1 MDIKFTNLEATSW
14 TGSNGK
20 SFSGFFIKGIVLD
33 AGGNETGKEFSKR
46 IFNTNAAAKTLKNC
60 PANSKVRI
68 IDDGGQYKNVVGAE
82 ILGQMSTAV
91 SPTEFPANKNE
102 SKPATWNNK
111 ADNFRSPDEIGRTE
125 SLRIATSLVAA
136 MLPLEGMF
144 KKKPDAAFLAQYTK
158 DVAGSFF
165 AYIQGKDDVKAEQ
178 IPQEGEDLEVDEEA
192 F

>member
-1 MDIKFTNLEATSW
+1 MDIKFTNLEATTWS
-14 TGSNGK
+14 GSNGK

-33 AGGNETGKEFSKR
+33 AGGNETGKIFSKK
-46 IFNTNAAAKTLKNC
+46 IFSNNPAAKTLKSC

-82 ILGQMSTAV
+82 ILGQMITAV
-91 SPTEFPANKNE
+91 SPTEFPASKNE
-102 SKPATWNNK
+102 AKPATWNNK

-136 MLPLEGMF
+136 MLPLDGMF

-178 IPQEGEDLEVDEEA
+178 IPQEGEELEVEEEA

>member
-20 SFSGFFIKGIVLD
+20 SFSGFLIKGIVLD
-33 AGGNETGKEFSKR
+33 AGGNETGKEFSKK
-46 IFNTNAAAKTLKNC
+46 IFSNNAAAKTLKNC

-91 SPTEFPANKNE
+91 SPSEFPANKNE
-102 SKPATWNNK
+102 SKPAWINK

-178 IPQEGEDLEVDEEA
+178 IPQEGEELEVEEEA

>member
-20 SFSGFFIKGIVLD
+20 SFSGFLIKGIVLD
-33 AGGNETGKEFSKR
+33 AGGNETGKEFSKK
-46 IFNTNAAAKTLKNC
+46 IFSNNVAAKTLKNC

-91 SPTEFPANKNE
+91 SPSGFPAAK
-102 SKPATWNNK
+102 SSTPANNK
-111 ADNFRSPDEIGRTE
+111 PDTFRSPDEIGRTE
-125 SLRIATSLVAA
+125 SLRIATSLVAS
-136 MLPLEGMF
+136 MLSVDGMF
-144 KKKPDAAFLAQYTK
+144 KKKVDAGFLAQYTK
-158 DVAGSFF
+158 DVANSFF
-165 AYIQGKDDVKAEQ
+165 AFIQGKDDVKAEK
-178 IPQEGEDLEVDEEA
+178 IELEEGLEEEVHDEE

>member
-1 MDIKFTNLEATSW
+1 MDIKFTNLEATTWS
-14 TGSNGK
+14 GSNGK
-20 SFSGFFIKGIVLD
+20 SFSGFLIKGIVLD
-33 AGGNETGKEFSKR
+33 AGGNETGKEFSKK
-46 IFNTNAAAKTLKNC
+46 IFSNNPAAKTLKSC
-60 PANSKVRI
+60 PANSRVRI

-91 SPTEFPANKNE
+91 SPSEFPANKNE
-102 SKPATWNNK
+102 PRPTWNNK

-125 SLRIATSLVAA
+125 SLRIATNLVAA

-178 IPQEGEDLEVDEEA
+178 IPQEGEELEVEEEA

>member
-33 AGGNETGKEFSKR
+33 AGGNETGKEFSKK
-46 IFNTNAAAKTLKNC
+46 IFSNNAAAKTLKNC

-91 SPTEFPANKNE
+91 SPSEFPVNKNE
-102 SKPATWNNK
+102 PRPAWNNK

-125 SLRIATSLVAA
+125 SLRIATNLVAA

-178 IPQEGEDLEVDEEA
+178 IPQEGEDLEVEETA

>member
-1 MDIKFTNLEATSW
+1 MDIKFTNLEATTWS
-14 TGSNGK
+14 GSTGK
-20 SFSGFFIKGIVLD
+20 SFSGFFIKGIILD
-33 AGGNETGKEFSKR
+33 AGGNETGKIFSKK
-46 IFNTNAAAKTLKNC
+46 IFSNNPAATILKSC

-91 SPTEFPANKNE
+91 SPSEFPVTKNE
-102 SKPATWNNK
+102 PKPAWINK

-125 SLRIATSLVAA
+125 SLRIATNLVAA

-178 IPQEGEDLEVDEEA
+178 IPQEGEELEVEEEA